1 MEEEKKIYLGNLA
14 YDLTE
19 EDVRKA
25 IEEKGVTVKEVKLI
39 SDRNTGRA
47 KGFGFAEFET
57 EEDANKAIDALNGVE
72 LNGRTLK
79 VNKAQKMKPRTDRGP
94 RGGFGGGGYSG
105 GGGGYSGGG
114 GGYSGGGGR
123 FKR

>member
-1 MEEEKKIYLGNLA
+1 MNFLKGVKVMEEEKKIYIGNLA

-19 EDVRKA
+19 DDIRKA
-25 IEEKGVTVKEVKLI
+25 IEEKGLTAKEVKLI

-57 EEDANKAIDALNGVE
+57 EEDAQKAIDALNGQE

-79 VNKAQKMKPRTDRGP
+79 VNKAQKMKPRPDKRNS
-94 RGGFGGGGYSG
+94 FGGGYS
-105 GGGGYSGGG
+105 SND
-114 GGYSGGGGR
+114 R
-123 FKR
+123 FRR

>member
-19 EDVRKA
+19 DDIRK
-25 IEEKGVTVKEVKLI
+25 IIQEKGLTVKEVKLI

-57 EEDANKAIDALNGVE
+57 EEEAQKAIDALNGQE

-79 VNKAQKMKPRTDRGP
+79 VNKAQKMKPRSDR
-94 RGGFGGGGYSG
+94 RDSFGGGGYG
-105 GGGGYSGGG
+105 D
-114 GGYSGGGGR
+114 GR
-123 FKR
+123 FRR